1 MNKMN
6 FTTFNKNNSNAKVEV
21 YSQPNLINSNNLISF
36 KNFNSMQYPRAL
48 KNNRNNSNN
57 TNNQIKKEIVAAEPP
72 PKKMKWGEPT
82 WFLFHT
88 LAYKIKD
95 ENFQQLRAELLNMI
109 HSICA
114 NLPCPMC
121 AGHAVDHLKSTNF
134 LGIRTKK
141 ELINALYNFH
151 NEVNKKK
158 GFAIFHYDDLDTK
171 YSGAVTKNIIFNFIL
186 HYQDKHKSV
195 HMIANDI
202 FRARQVLILKEWFNN
217 NFKYFDP

>member
-6 FTTFNKNNSNAKVEV
+6 FTTINKNNSNNNPKDDV
-21 YSQPNLINSNNLISF
+21 YSQPSLINANNNLISF
-36 KNFNSMQYPRAL
+36 RNFNSIQYARMM
-48 KNNRNNSNN
+48 KINSNN
-57 TNNQIKKEIVAAEPP
+57 ETKKEIVSTEPE

-95 ENFQQLRAELLNMI
+95 DNFQQLRVELLNII

-121 AGHAVDHLKSTNF
+121 SGHAVEHLKSINF

-158 GFAIFHYDDLDTK
+158 GFAIFPYDDLDSK

-186 HYQDKHKSV
+186 HYQDKHRSV
-195 HMIANDI
+195 HMIANDM
-202 FRARQVLILKEWFNN
+202 FRARQVIVLKDWFNN
-217 NFKYFDP
+217 NFKYFQP

>member
-6 FTTFNKNNSNAKVEV
+6 FTTISKNNSNDDV
-21 YSQPNLINSNNLISF
+21 YKQPNIISNSNNLISF
-36 KNFNSMQYPRAL
+36 RSFNSL
-48 KNNRNNSNN
+48 KQTRIIQNNN
-57 TNNQIKKEIVAAEPP
+57 TNEKNVVKTQPEPQ

-95 ENFQQLRAELLNMI
+95 ENFQKIRAELMDI
-109 HSICA
+109 IYSICA

-121 AGHAVDHLKSTNF
+121 AGHAVEYLKSNNYAM
-134 LGIRTKK
+134 IRTKQD
-141 ELINALYNFH
+141 LINMLYKFH

-158 GFAIFHYDDLDTK
+158 GFSIFPYEELEAK
-171 YSGAVTKNIIFNFIL
+171 YSGAVTKNIIFNFII
-186 HYQDKHKSV
+186 HYQDKHKSI
-195 HMIANDI
+195 HMIANDM
-202 FRARQVLILKEWFNN
+202 FRARQVIILKEWFNN